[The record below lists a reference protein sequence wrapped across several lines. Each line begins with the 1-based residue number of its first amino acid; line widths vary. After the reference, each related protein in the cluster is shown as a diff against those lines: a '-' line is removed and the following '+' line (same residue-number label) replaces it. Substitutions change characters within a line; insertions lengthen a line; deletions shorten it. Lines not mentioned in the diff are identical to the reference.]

1 MNKETLTT
9 LIKCVFGGLLIFIFA
24 IILSFIVNSIKS
36 YLISDILLIEGIFLT
51 VIGLFPCIGTGSTG
65 FYFKSDK
72 SSNTQF
78 TITDHSGTTK
88 YERDISSI
96 RNILPMSILK
106 FSIIIGGL
114 LTFFLS
120 YII

>member
-9 LIKCVFGGLLIFIFA
+9 LLKCVFGGILIFIFA
-24 IILSFIVNSIKS
+24 IILSFIVNAIKG
-36 YLISDILLIEGIFLT
+36 YFLSDILLIEGIFLT
-51 VIGLFPCIGTGSTG
+51 ISGVFSCIGTGSTG

-78 TITDHSGTTK
+78 TITDNSGTTK

-114 LTFFLS
+114 LTLFIS
-120 YII
+120 YMI